1 MNVTWIKMLCV
12 VSLAMMLAA
21 APSSACA
28 QDAAVADAVAITP
41 DEAASHAGKECVVA
55 MRVNSSRHMADAGRC
70 YLNSQKDF
78 REENNLTV
86 VIFKRGLESFAVEKI
101 EDPAEHFRGKTIR
114 VTGTVEMY
122 KDKPQIKV
130 DRADQIEIVPEADAA
145 EGGAGRAGQE

>member
-1 MNVTWIKMLCV
+1 MNVIRIGILGIA
-12 VSLAMMLAA
+12 AMIAA

-28 QDAAVADAVAITP
+28 QDAAVADHVAITP
-41 DEAASHAGKECVVA
+41 DEAASHVGEKCVVA

-70 YLNSQKDF
+70 YLNSAKDF
-78 REENNLTV
+78 RDENNLTV
-86 VIFKRGLESFAVEKI
+86 VIFKRGLESFAEEKI
-101 EDPAEHFRGKTIR
+101 EAPAEHFRGKTIR

-145 EGGAGRAGQE
+145 EADTDEK